1 MTPLD
6 LVGLTPLLDRTSGR
20 PALSSGLLMGLWP

>member
-6 LVGLTPLLDRTSGR
+6 LVGLTPLLDRTRAGLTL
-20 PALSSGLLMGLWP
+20 PSGLLMGLLP